1 MTEAALYSDP
11 PPPDADS
18 LERIGGVVYRLTGIR
33 LGPGKDYFIAGR
45 LKGLYRRFGCRGWGD
60 LPPLLE
66 DHADLAEI
74 LVQSVVTG
82 ETSFFRDRIPFR
94 ALRYKVVPEVSQGS
108 GEPTRLRVWSAGCS
122 SGQEAYSAAMSLW
135 DEVEAGQVDLDV
147 WATDI
152 SAAALERAR
161 EGVYAREE
169 LRRGL
174 GEDEIERFF
183 DPVGDRHAR
192 VRPQVR
198 SRVRFSRMNLIS
210 DDPPRGC
217 FHAVF
222 CRNVAIYFDT
232 AARTAA
238 YRRLSEALVPGGYLL
253 LGAAETL
260 FPSLPSFETVYFERH
275 LLFRKRLDARD

>member
-1 MTEAALYSDP
+1 MAEALLHSDP

-33 LGPGKDYFIAGR
+33 LGPGKDYFVAGR
-45 LKGLYRRFGCRGWGD
+45 LRGLYRRLGCSRWDD
-60 LPPLLE
+60 LPHFLE
-66 DHADLAEI
+66 ENADLADI

-94 ALRYKVVPEVSQGS
+94 ALRYKVVPEFSHGAP
-108 GEPTRLRVWSAGCS
+108 GPGRLRVWSAGCS
-122 SGQEAYSAAMSLW
+122 SGQEPYSAAMSLW
-135 DEVEAGQVDLDV
+135 DEIEGGQVDLDV

-152 SAAALERAR
+152 SAAALERGR

-174 GEDEIERFF
+174 VQGEIERFF
-183 DPVGDRHAR
+183 DPIGDRHAR
-192 VRPQVR
+192 VKPRLR
-198 SRVRFSRMNLIS
+198 ARVRFSRMNLVS
-210 DDPPRGC
+210 DDPPRAC
-217 FHAVF
+217 FQAVL

-232 AARTAA
+232 AARAEA
-238 YRRLSEALVPGGYLL
+238 YRRLSEALVPGGYLV

-260 FPSLPSFETVYFERH
+260 FPTLPSFETIHFERH
-275 LLFRKRLDARD
+275 LLFRKRPDARD